1 MQSSE
6 LEDALFEIVQDIWTT
21 LLGFEVQRVSPANG
35 VGLARGDA
43 TVTGCI
49 QISGAWKGTVVME
62 FSAALA
68 ARVASGWL
76 ETGPTVSAEDIQDVV
91 GELVNI
97 LGGNV
102 KALLPSASHLS
113 LPVVAEG
120 TDYELTVLKS
130 RVFGR
135 VHLACGGDSLR
146 VMLLVRNDALESEQ
160 AGA

>member
-6 LEDALFEIVQDIWTT
+6 LEDALFEIVQNIWST
-21 LLGFEVQRVSPANG
+21 LLGFEIQRAASNG
-35 VGLARGDA
+35 AGLARDDP
-43 TVTGCI
+43 TVTACVH
-49 QISGAWKGTVVME
+49 ISGAWKGTVVME

-68 ARVASGWL
+68 TRVTSDWL
-76 ETGPTVSAEDIQDVV
+76 GTGSKTSPEDVQDVV

-97 LGGNV
+97 VGGNV

-120 TDYELTVLKS
+120 TNYELTILKS

-135 VHLACGGDSLR
+135 VHLACGPDSLR
-146 VMLLVRNDALESEQ
+146 VLLLVQDENPGR